1 MYLPYLRSILYE
13 YPLYNRIPC
22 IHICTCI
29 GHVAKSFA
37 LRSNPAL
44 TKGKQD
50 LIGQIVNGAYATL
63 EDQRAVKA
71 VQRQEKYS
79 LGGGGGGAGSGGAIK
94 KAKTSHTN
102 SNLSNDDGSSSK
114 SYTDTNPNNSN
125 KIKNNTS
132 MDGGA
137 DATQQNDKRKQ
148 KIRILNKRHEGG
160 HNYDGNGKVK
170 KLSIR
175 KQMTSNM
182 NSEFSAV

>member
-1 MYLPYLRSILYE
+1 MYIIFCVS
-13 YPLYNRIPC
+13 

-71 VQRQEKYS
+71 VQRQEKYA
-79 LGGGGGGAGSGGAIK
+79 LGGGGGGSGGAANK
-94 KAKTSHTN
+94 KAKISHTN
-102 SNLSNDDGSSSK
+102 SNHSNDDGSSSK
-114 SYTDTNPNNSN
+114 SYTDTNPNN
-125 KIKNNTS
+125 KKS
-132 MDGGA
+132 MDEGTE
-137 DATQQNDKRKQ
+137 ATQQNDKRKQ
-148 KIRILNKRHEGG
+148 KIRILNKRQEGG
-160 HNYDGNGKVK
+160 HNYDGSGKVK

-182 NSEFSAV
+182 NSEFSAI